1 MVKFNKTDRVI
12 FSVSILIILVY
23 TYYLYDDSFLFDSE
37 KSSSNV
43 IGTLSYSNKDVRRK
57 PVESFLWSPVKVKE
71 VLHEQDS
78 IFTGERSKAEIQLS
92 DGSSIQLSENSLI
105 TLTRKSGDLELNLKY
120 GEIQTEI
127 KSTAKLQVKTEKE
140 NFVIQNYKKNTSK
153 MKIKRTK
160 SEEPKFGLLD
170 GSLSISSLDKKEKK
184 ILDKIEPVKVEP
196 IKPEP
201 INEVKPVARIKL
213 LSPDK
218 TKITLLSKEQGF
230 FLNWSSENITEEKLI
245 ISSDNKFESITT
257 SKEKVQNKALINN
270 INSGT
275 YFWKVQGLD
284 SNNKLVSSPVQN
296 FELSIFTNPTITSP
310 KNNSRLD
317 YQTDENISK
326 WTTYIPISW
335 QSDFTDY
342 EYQISSKDDFT
353 KDLISNSTNQKNV
366 NFKTGNGK
374 YYLRVRGKYNNAL
387 GAWSPIVSFEVA
399 ARSIVEPPPESPIL
413 LTKNIKIKTKNT
425 REPASVLP
433 AKISWTK
440 AKGANKF
447 ILEISQSKDFSG
459 KSSIELKSDSYF
471 YQPQKRAKQFFRV
484 KAVSK
489 NKVESSY
496 SETGELNVEIQKPT
510 LFKILP
516 ITYKSTNP
524 NESIPNIEFP
534 LSWTNVPLVKKYS
547 VEYADNPSFKK
558 SKSVEST
565 SNALNIKVTQPG
577 PYYFR
582 VIASLPEDNHSS
594 LISNSEKTEYVFKQK
609 IPAPIL
615 NEPRNKMT
623 VFLQQELEPF
633 IWINWETQK
642 NSDQYHFQLSTD
654 KNFKTFILDK
664 KITDNKFLIKE
675 RLPLGKIYWRV
686 RSLNKD
692 EDLNSDWS
700 VKREFILLHSK
711 NNESFQ

>member
-12 FSVSILIILVY
+12 FSVSILIILIY
-23 TYYLYDDSFLFDSE
+23 SYYLYDDSFLFNSE
-37 KSSSNV
+37 KSSYNV
-43 IGTLSYSNKDVRRK
+43 IGTLSSSNKDVLRK
-57 PVESFLWSPVKVKE
+57 PVESFLWSPAKVKE

-92 DGSSIQLSENSLI
+92 DGSIIQLSENSLI

-140 NFVIQNYKKNTSK
+140 NFVIQNYKKNNSK
-153 MKIKRTK
+153 MKIKRSK

-184 ILDKIEPVKVEP
+184 ILDKVEPVKVEP
-196 IKPEP
+196 IK
-201 INEVKPVARIKL
+201 EVKPVAKIKL

-218 TKITLLSKEQGF
+218 TKITLLHKEQGF

-270 INSGT
+270 INSGK

-284 SNNKLVSSPVQN
+284 SNNNLISSPVQN

-310 KNNSRLD
+310 NNKAQLD
-317 YQTDENISK
+317 YQTNEDISK
-326 WTTYIPISW
+326 WTTNIPISW
-335 QSDFTDY
+335 QSDFIDY
-342 EYQISSKDDFT
+342 EYQISSNEDFS
-353 KDLISNSTNQKNV
+353 KDLISNSTNQKNI
-366 NFKTGNGK
+366 NFKARNGK
-374 YYLRVRGKYNNAL
+374 YYLRVRGKHSNAL
-387 GAWSPIVSFEVA
+387 GSWSPTVSFDVVA
-399 ARSIVEPPPESPIL
+399 HSIVEPPLESPIL

-433 AKISWTK
+433 AKISW
-440 AKGANKF
+440 AKPNGASKF
-447 ILEISQSKDFSG
+447 ILEISQNKDFTG
-459 KSSIELKSDSYF
+459 KSSIELKSDTYSYL
-471 YQPQKRAKQFFRV
+471 PQRKAKQFFRV

-489 NKVESSY
+489 TKVESAY
-496 SETGELNVEIQKPT
+496 SEIGELSVEIQKPT

-516 ITYKSTNP
+516 ITFKSTNP
-524 NESIPNIEFP
+524 NESIPNVEFP
-534 LSWTNVPLVKKYS
+534 ISWTNVPLVKKYS
-547 VEYADNPSFKK
+547 VEYADNPSFIK
-558 SKSVEST
+558 SKLVEST
-565 SNALNIKVTQPG
+565 KNALNIKVSQPG

-582 VIASLPEDNHSS
+582 VIASLPEDNQSS
-594 LISNSEKTEYVFKQK
+594 FISNSEKTEYVFKQK
-609 IPAPIL
+609 IPAPVL

-633 IWINWETQK
+633 IWINWEAQK
-642 NSDQYHFQLSTD
+642 SSDQYHFQLSTD
-654 KNFKTFILDK
+654 KEFKKFILDK

>member
-12 FSVSILIILVY
+12 FSVSILIIIIY
-23 TYYLYDDSFLFDSE
+23 SYYLYDDSFLFHSE
-37 KSSSNV
+37 TSSYNV

-57 PVESFLWSPVKVKE
+57 PVESFLWAPVKVKE

-78 IFTGERSKAEIQLS
+78 IFTGEHSKAEIKLS

-105 TLTRKSGDLELNLKY
+105 TLSRKSGDLELNLKY

-127 KSTAKLQVKTEKE
+127 KNTAKLQIKTEKE
-140 NFVIQNYKKNTSK
+140 NFVIQNYKKETSK
-153 MKIKRTK
+153 MKIKRSK

-170 GSLSISSLDKKEKK
+170 GSLSISSLEKKEKK
-184 ILDKIEPVKVEP
+184 ILDKIEP
-196 IKPEP
+196 IKAEP
-201 INEVKPVARIKL
+201 INVVKPISKIKL

-218 TKITLLSKEQGF
+218 TKITLLNKDQGF
-230 FLNWSSENITEEKLI
+230 FLNWSSENIKEENLI
-245 ISSDNKFESITT
+245 ISSDDKFESITT

-270 INSGT
+270 INSGK

-284 SNNKLVSSPVQN
+284 FNDKLVSSPIQN

-310 KNNSRLD
+310 KNKSQLD

-326 WTTYIPISW
+326 WATNIPLSW
-335 QSDFTDY
+335 ESDFIDY
-342 EYQISSKDDFT
+342 EYQISSSEDFA
-353 KDLISNSTNQKNV
+353 KVLISNSTNQKNV
-366 NFKTGNGK
+366 NFKAGNGK
-374 YYLRVRGKYNNAL
+374 YYLRVRGKHSNAF
-387 GAWSPIVSFEVA
+387 GAWSPTVSFEVV
-399 ARSIVEPPPESPIL
+399 ARSIVEPPPQSPVL

-425 REPASVLP
+425 REPASILP

-440 AKGANKF
+440 VKGGNKF
-447 ILEISQSKDFSG
+447 ILEISQNKEFSK
-459 KSSIELKSDSYF
+459 KSNFELKSDSYF
-471 YQPQKRAKQFFRV
+471 YLPQRQGKQFFRV

-489 NKVESSY
+489 NKVESAY
-496 SETGELNVEIQKPT
+496 SETGELDVEIQKPT
-510 LFKILP
+510 LFKVLP

-534 LSWTNVPLVKKYS
+534 ISWTSVPFAKKYS
-547 VEYADNPSFKK
+547 VEYADNPSFIK
-558 SKSVEST
+558 SKSIEST
-565 SNALNIKVTQPG
+565 TNALNIKVSRPG

-582 VIASLPEDNHSS
+582 VIASLPEDNQSS
-594 LISNSEKTEYVFKQK
+594 FVSNSEKTEYVFKQK
-609 IPAPIL
+609 IPAPVL
-615 NEPRNKMT
+615 SEPRNKMT

-633 IWINWETQK
+633 IWINWEAQEK
-642 NSDQYHFQLSTD
+642 SDQYHFQLSTD
-654 KNFKTFILDK
+654 KNFKTFILDR
-664 KITDNKFLIKE
+664 KIADNKFLIKE
-675 RLPLGKIYWRV
+675 KLPLGKIYWRV